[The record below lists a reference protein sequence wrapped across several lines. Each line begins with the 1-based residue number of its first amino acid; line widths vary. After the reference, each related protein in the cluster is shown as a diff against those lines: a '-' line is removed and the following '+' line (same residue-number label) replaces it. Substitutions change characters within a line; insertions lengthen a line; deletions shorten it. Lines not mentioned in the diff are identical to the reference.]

1 MLLVLSSM
9 LYAVISWPHDDQLG
23 VLGLH
28 TSGTVS
34 SVTVCLIVLSE
45 YDWVGS
51 AVSIGFDQ
59 LSRHMRV
66 IADFSAYQFTQ
77 INLPH

>member
-34 SVTVCLIVLSE
+34 SVTICLIVLSE
-45 YDWVGS
+45 YDWVG
-51 AVSIGFDQ
+51 VSIGFDQ

-77 INLPH
+77 INLSH